1 MRAKK
6 KSDWKKII
14 SIAILISFIAPIGFL
29 CYKIATTTN
38 EVIPN
43 SGEMRVRSDYVLML
57 LQCLLGIVAMGLP
70 SVFEKKF
77 KWEIPNIV
85 YYFYIFFLYAAIF
98 LGEVRNFY
106 YRFEYWDLILHTF
119 SATMM
124 GFFGFSLVEMLNR
137 ENENVSLN
145 AFFVAFFAFCFAMTI
160 GSVWEIY
167 EFVSDGLLKTN
178 MQKYALET
186 GIALQGRNALSD
198 TMEDIIVDAVGAL
211 VASTIGYIS
220 IKYKFTF
227 LNAFKI
233 KIGKNKPVQQKNTGG
248 TDETAH
254 LK

>member
-1 MRAKK
+1 M
-6 KSDWKKII
+6 
-14 SIAILISFIAPIGFL
+14 P
-29 CYKIATTTN
+29 
-38 EVIPN
+38 
-43 SGEMRVRSDYVLML
+43 
-57 LQCLLGIVAMGLP
+57 
-70 SVFEKKF
+70 
-77 KWEIPNIV
+77 
-85 YYFYIFFLYAAIF
+85 LYAAIF

-137 ENENVSLN
+137 ENENVNLN

-186 GIALQGRNALSD
+186 GIVLQGRNALSD

-227 LNAFKI
+227 LNKPNKKI
-233 KIGKNKPVQQKNTGG
+233 IIIYKTITCI
-248 TDETAH
+248 
-254 LK
+254 